1 MTSIGSLIITLAFL
15 LIPLLAIA
23 LPVILILGLA
33 RIFTGRP
40 VRRNPQQEAEEA
52 RLMQEL
58 HHGMARLEDRVEN
71 LETIVLEREGHKTD
85 TSVE

>member
-1 MTSIGSLIITLAFL
+1 MSLFSIVAL
-15 LIPLLAIA
+15 LGVLMIPLLAIA

-52 RLMQEL
+52 RIMQEL

-85 TSVE
+85 TSGE

>member
-1 MTSIGSLIITLAFL
+1 MSLFSIVAL
-15 LIPLLAIA
+15 LGVLMIPLLAIA

-52 RLMQEL
+52 RIMQEL
-58 HHGMARLEDRVEN
+58 HHGMARLEDRIEN

-85 TSVE
+85 TSGE

>member
-1 MTSIGSLIITLAFL
+1 MSFGGILVALVAL
-15 LIPLLAIA
+15 LIPLFALA
-23 LPVILILGLA
+23 LPIILILGLV
-33 RIFTGRP
+33 RIFTGRS

-85 TSVE
+85 APAE